1 MTPSGE
7 LSFIR
12 RIVRKARTEVARRTR
27 EVPGD
32 WPPERRV
39 VSFTFDDFPKTAA
52 TNGASILEDYGATG
66 TYYSSFG
73 LAGRDSPSGVIST
86 HEETAALAARGHEI
100 GCHTFN
106 HLDCSTVHVREIGED
121 CARNR
126 DAAARL
132 GLPRLSSFAF
142 PFGGINGSSRR
153 TIATSYRSARS
164 VWRGV
169 NRGRYDLAALRAVP
183 LTSPTTLRTARR
195 LLDDLQ
201 ARGGWLVFVTHDVAN
216 DASAFGCTPGL
227 LTEVCRLAVQSG
239 AEVLPVGRV
248 LRGVASE
255 PQVADRT
262 L

>member
-1 MTPSGE
+1 MTPSDE
-7 LSFIR
+7 LSLFR
-12 RIVRKARTEVARRTR
+12 RIVRKARTELARRTR
-27 EVPGD
+27 EVPSD

-39 VSFTFDDFPKTAA
+39 VSFTFDDFPRTAG
-52 TNGASILEDYGATG
+52 TNGASILEGYGARG
-66 TYYSSFG
+66 TFYSSFG

-86 HEETAALAARGHEI
+86 HEETAALAERGHEI
-100 GCHTFN
+100 GCHTFS
-106 HLDCSTVHVREIGED
+106 HLDCSTVDVREVGRD

-132 GLPRLSSFAF
+132 GLPGLSSFAF
-142 PFGGINGSSRR
+142 PFGGINDSSRHA
-153 TIATSYRSARS
+153 IATSYRSARS

-169 NRGRYDLAALRAVP
+169 NRGRYDLAALRAFP
-183 LTSPTTLRTARR
+183 LTSPTTLRIARR
-195 LLDDLQ
+195 LLEDVEAQ
-201 ARGGWLVFVTHDVAN
+201 GGWVVFVTHDVTH

-227 LTEVCRLAVQSG
+227 LTEVCRLALQCG
-239 AEVLPVGRV
+239 AEVLPVGLV